1 MPRRQRNTIRS
12 GSSGVDSRSGSLPR
26 AARILGHLA
35 RSKKRMSIRAMSE
48 SLDIPKTTLHRVLD
62 SLVKLDLLEVTAD
75 GLYGWGPELRTIAT
89 AVKQT
94 HDLSGLASPIL
105 REISDRF
112 NETMLL
118 SIYDAKTLSIIFIEQ
133 AQGRQPIRYHP
144 TMDIPRP
151 IHAGASGRSVMA
163 FLPPTEIERIV
174 ANGLPAITNNTITDT
189 TALMADL
196 QDVRAKGY
204 AVSKGERTVGAVGI
218 GCPILGR
225 DGAAVG
231 GIMMTI
237 PEYRYRRSMEKGIAT
252 AIHDGARWI
261 SRQLGFQ
268 DPDGR
273 RPTSKAAQLGGRSK
287 FAVGSA
293 LLRRRG
299 R

>member
-1 MPRRQRNTIRS
+1 M
-12 GSSGVDSRSGSLPR
+12 GVESRSGSLPR

-35 RSKKRMSIRAMSE
+35 RSKKRMSIRVMSE
-48 SLDIPKTTLHRVLD
+48 ALAIPKTTLHRVLD
-62 SLVKLDLLEVTAD
+62 SLVKLELLEVTAD

-89 AVKQT
+89 AVGQT
-94 HDLSGLASPIL
+94 HDVNGLAGPIL

-163 FLPPTEIERIV
+163 FLPPTEIERIL
-174 ANGLPAITNNTITDT
+174 ANGLPAITDKTITDT
-189 TALMADL
+189 AALMADL

-225 DGAAVG
+225 DGSAIG

-237 PEYRYRRSMEKGIAT
+237 PEYRYRKSMEKGIAA

-268 DPDGR
+268 EPNSR
-273 RPTSKAAQLGGRSK
+273 RPTSK
-287 FAVGSA
+287 
-293 LLRRRG
+293 RG
-299 R
+299 RN

>member
-1 MPRRQRNTIRS
+1 
-12 GSSGVDSRSGSLPR
+12 
-26 AARILGHLA
+26 
-35 RSKKRMSIRAMSE
+35 MSE
-48 SLDIPKTTLHRVLD
+48 SLEIPKTTLHRVLD

-75 GLYGWGPELRTIAT
+75 GLYGWGPELRIIAT
-89 AVKQT
+89 AVGQT

-151 IHAGASGRSVMA
+151 IYAGASGRSVMA

-174 ANGLPAITNNTITDT
+174 ANGLSAITNSTITDT

-237 PEYRYRRSMEKGIAT
+237 PEYRYRRSMERDIAA

-268 DPDGR
+268 DPDAR
-273 RPTSKAAQLGGRSK
+273 QPTSKGAHLSGRSK
-287 FAVGSA
+287 FPVGSA
-293 LLRRRG
+293 VVGRRAR
-299 R
+299 

>member
-1 MPRRQRNTIRS
+1 MPRRQRDSIRLVS
-12 GSSGVDSRSGSLPR
+12 RGVECGAGSLPR

-35 RSKKRMSIRAMSE
+35 RNRESMSIRVMSA

-62 SLVKLDLLEVTAD
+62 SLVKLELLEVTAG

-89 AVKQT
+89 AVNQA
-94 HDLSGLASPIL
+94 HDLSRLAAPIL

-118 SIYDAKTLSIIFIEQ
+118 SIYDAKTLSIVFIEQ

-144 TMDIPRP
+144 TMDTPRP
-151 IHAGASGRSVMA
+151 IHAGASGRSVLA
-163 FLPPTEIERIV
+163 FLPHAEIERIL
-174 ANGLPAITNNTITDT
+174 ANGLPAITDKTITDT
-189 TALMADL
+189 AAMMADL
-196 QDVRAKGY
+196 QDVRARGY
-204 AVSKGERTVGAVGI
+204 AVSRGERTVGAVGI

-225 DGAAVG
+225 DGSAIG

-237 PEYRYRRSMEKGIAT
+237 PEYRFRRSMEKGIAA

-268 DPDGR
+268 EPNGR
-273 RPTSKAAQLGGRSK
+273 RPVLKR
-287 FAVGSA
+287 GS
-293 LLRRRG
+293 RR
-299 R
+299 

>member
-1 MPRRQRNTIRS
+1 
-12 GSSGVDSRSGSLPR
+12 
-26 AARILGHLA
+26 
-35 RSKKRMSIRAMSE
+35 MSE

-62 SLVKLDLLEVTAD
+62 SLVKFELLEVTAD

-89 AVKQT
+89 AVMQT
-94 HDLSGLASPIL
+94 PDLRRLAVPIL
-105 REISDRF
+105 REISERF

-151 IHAGASGRSVMA
+151 IHAGASGRSVLA
-163 FLPPTEIERIV
+163 FLPPAEIKRIL
-174 ANGLPAITNNTITDT
+174 ANGLPAITEKTIIDT
-189 TALMADL
+189 VALMADL

-225 DGAAVG
+225 DGSAIG

-237 PEYRYRRSMEKGIAT
+237 PEYRFRKSMEKGIAA

-261 SRQLGFQ
+261 SRQLGFVG
-268 DPDGR
+268 PNSNRHTLKRGKR
-273 RPTSKAAQLGGRSK
+273 R
-287 FAVGSA
+287 
-293 LLRRRG
+293 
-299 R
+299 